1 MSNYGSYN
9 PDEAKQRRLQQE
21 VAQMQQQAAA
31 AGMIQALAS
40 NCWDKCIKRA
50 DSTMSSSEAD
60 CVANCAG
67 RYIDTQKFIV
77 KRLSKQGQQHM

>member
-1 MSNYGSYN
+1 MSQNDFVIAN
-9 PDEAKQRRLQQE
+9 QTFPNTRADINRAL
-21 VAQMQQQAAA
+21 
-31 AGMIQALAS
+31 QALAS
-40 NCWDKCIKRA
+40 NCWDKCIKRP